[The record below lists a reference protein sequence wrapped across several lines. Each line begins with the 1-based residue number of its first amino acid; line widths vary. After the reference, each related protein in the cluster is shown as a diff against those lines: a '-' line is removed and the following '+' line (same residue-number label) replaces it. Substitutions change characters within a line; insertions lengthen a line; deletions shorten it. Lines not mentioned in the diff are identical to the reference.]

1 MVVGMAFFDD
11 LVRVEEDVLA
21 GGTTSLGPVMVL
33 VRNFREKEGGRSA
46 TCSSIERAIAI
57 DHR

>member
-1 MVVGMAFFDD
+1 MDFFDD

-46 TCSSIERAIAI
+46 TCHLSNAR
-57 DHR
+57 